1 MSKTIVVGDVHG
13 CIDELHELLVKCEYN
28 EYLDHLVF
36 VGDLVGK
43 VSVHP
48 LSTLHTL
55 LLTLLSLFP
64 ECSCSSPSPILLI
77 SLLLISLQFI
87 LRVQVGI
94 KWLSLHA
101 HIMQSVL

>member
-43 VSVHP
+43 VSAHP
-48 LSTLHTL
+48 PSVLY
-55 LLTLLSLFP
+55 TLLSCSPCFP
-64 ECSCSSPSPILLI
+64 FFFLSVPVRLLR
-77 SLLLISLQFI
+77 LPF
-87 LRVQVGI
+87 
-94 KWLSLHA
+94 
-101 HIMQSVL
+101 